1 MKLVEAALFTAQS
14 FPVSALQMLLGRLE
28 AEPEKAVRRAVAA
41 VICSVASHELTG
53 GEWPEL
59 LQFVFAAAKHEAS
72 AYRELG
78 LMLLGG
84 IMEAMSIALRGDL
97 DSFKPLIL
105 SALSD
110 ADFRV
115 RVEALK
121 CATMAICGILEPE
134 NFMSWAD
141 VVDPLLTVVAQ
152 CVEDMADGLVC
163 DAFEALTELAES
175 EQPVLLSHLPAVV
188 QLVASVMV
196 NDMMDIG
203 PRRAAGRTLHS
214 LIESRPRAI
223 VKRGLLGPMIKTLAD
238 LACSHFDDPEL
249 TRGSGGVEGAT
260 PEHMVAAAAKAGAE
274 GDSDDA
280 LSSQVV
286 SLAGVTLD
294 CMANHMPSAKVWKA
308 ATAEALGRVQSQDWV
323 QRRSGL
329 MILSCVTAGCRSHVH
344 KSRGDLIGLY
354 IKLSQDQVPAVRETA
369 FWTLAQ
375 TAEYLPKS
383 NAQFSTELL
392 AVINAGLADGNT
404 IVASKAAA
412 LLEMF
417 CDAIDE
423 DHVEKAVPQCMAA
436 VGKALA
442 RGVTLISHLGLSA
455 LASIAVNGGEHM
467 RPHFGDLCHTL
478 LPLIKSTDKSLF
490 SLKAGAIDAMGHL
503 FAAVGGELVQQL
515 LREDNF
521 VPYVYA
527 ALQFDDSTLTEAV
540 LAFFGQT
547 AAALKEGF
555 AESVPSVVASLVDTI
570 RNKNNQKVQ
579 SRLKHSGI
587 VSQAE
592 DEQLA
597 QLMGQ
602 EEQKDL
608 FSVGAVI
615 SLHQSQAEVI
625 AQAVMSLGQV
635 AHHAPL
641 AFAPHVSEVLPV
653 ISHAATHFHEHIRA
667 HAYTS
672 YQYVLESQ
680 LLSEYATK
688 GSISTDTNAAVGE
701 FVYMMANAMQL
712 DEDKDPVAHA
722 CDAVQFMVT
731 QPQACQLPSLR
742 GHAGHFAGGCM
753 ALLQGQGE
761 CQHPDDSEMEDEED
775 DHDHVL
781 MDAVA
786 ETVAHLAKWLG
797 AEYGPI
803 YKDIHPHVLKYAAAT
818 RHFGDKSMAFGCLAE
833 VFMFMGA
840 EASAPFV
847 ASSLPLAIA
856 ALQDASYEVRQ
867 NAVFC
872 VGVCT
877 AAVPS
882 ASAAEVTQIC
892 KLLSAHLKRVDG
904 EPAGVVD
911 NAAGALA
918 RIQVA
923 HAAAFP
929 AADFV
934 ATVLPVMPL
943 SLDCNENTPVYK
955 VILNAL
961 HAKDA
966 GVTGHLAQLMAVFAH
981 DIHEE
986 RFVDDETPD
995 ALAQV
1000 LRALTAAHEQ
1010 EVVGMLSQLPEEQ
1023 RATLTAVI
1031 QGQSAATSPVKAASG
1046 AGR

>member
-1 MKLVEAALFTAQS
+1 
-14 FPVSALQMLLGRLE
+14 MLLGRLE
-28 AEPEKAVRRAVAA
+28 AEPERPVRRAVAA

-59 LQFVFAAAKHEAS
+59 LQFVFAAARHASS

-84 IMEAMSIALRGDL
+84 IMEAMGIALRGDL
-97 DSFKPLIL
+97 DSFKPLIMA
-105 SALSD
+105 ALGDSD
-110 ADFRV
+110 FKV

-121 CATMAICGILEPE
+121 CSTMAVCAILEPE

-141 VVDPLLTVVAQ
+141 VVPPLLAVVAQ

-175 EQPVLLSHLPAVV
+175 EQPVLLEQLSAVV
-188 QLVASVMV
+188 QLVAAVMV

-203 PRRAAGRTLHS
+203 PRRAAGRTLHA
-214 LIESRPRAI
+214 LIETRPRAI
-223 VKRGLLGPMIKTLAD
+223 VKRGLLGPMIKTLTD
-238 LACSHFDDPEL
+238 LACAHFDDPEL

-260 PEHMVAAAAKAGAE
+260 PEHMVAAAAKSGAE
-274 GDSDDA
+274 SSSDDA
-280 LSSQVV
+280 LASQVV

-323 QRRSGL
+323 QRRAGL

-354 IKLSQDQVPAVRETA
+354 IKLTTDQVPAVRETA

-383 NAQFSTELL
+383 NSQFSTELL
-392 AVINAGLADGNT
+392 TVINAGLADSNA

-417 CDAIDE
+417 CDAIDQ
-423 DHVEKAVPQCMAA
+423 DHVEKAVPLCMGA

-490 SLKAGAIDAMGHL
+490 SLKSGAIDAMGHL
-503 FAAVGGELVQQL
+503 FAAVGSQLVQQL
-515 LREDNF
+515 LAEDNF

-527 ALQFDDSTLTEAV
+527 ALQFDDATLTEAV

-555 AESVPSVVASLVDTI
+555 AESVPSVVAALVDTI

-602 EEQKDL
+602 DEQKDL
-608 FSVGAVI
+608 FSVGAVV
-615 SLHQSQAEVI
+615 SLHQAQAEVI
-625 AQAVMSLGQV
+625 AQAVMSLGQI
-635 AHHAPL
+635 AHHSPI
-641 AFAPHVSEVLPV
+641 AFSPHVPDVLPV
-653 ISHAATHFHEHIRA
+653 ISHACNHFHEHIRA
-667 HAYTS
+667 HAITAH
-672 YQYVLESQ
+672 QYVLESQ
-680 LLSEYATK
+680 LLSEYAAK
-688 GSISTDTNAAVGE
+688 GTVSEDTNKAVGE
-701 FVYMMANAMQL
+701 FVYMVANALQM

-722 CDAVQFMVT
+722 CDAIQFMVT
-731 QPQACQLPSLR
+731 QPQACQLPSVR
-742 GHAGHFAGGCM
+742 GHLGHFAGGCM
-753 ALLQGQGE
+753 VLLQGQGE

-797 AEYGPI
+797 AEYADM
-803 YKDIHPHVLKYAAAT
+803 YADIHPHVLKFAAAT
-818 RHFGDKSMAFGCLAE
+818 RHFTDKSMAFGCLAE
-833 VFMFMGA
+833 VFMFMGPQA
-840 EASAPFV
+840 AARFV
-847 ASSLPLAIA
+847 GNTLPLAIA

-867 NAVFC
+867 NSVFC

-877 AAVPS
+877 AAVTAAP
-882 ASAAEVTQIC
+882 ASEVQQIC
-892 KLLSAHLKRVDG
+892 KLLAAHLKRVDG

-918 RIQVA
+918 RVQVA
-923 HAAAFP
+923 HPAAFP
-929 AADFV
+929 AGDFV
-934 ATVLPVMPL
+934 KTVLPIMPL
-943 SLDCNENTPVYK
+943 QLDSNENTPVYK
-955 VILNAL
+955 VILAALNAQ
-961 HAKDA
+961 DA
-966 GVTGHLAQLMAVFAH
+966 AVTAQLPALMAVFAH

-986 RFVDDETPD
+986 RFVDDETPE

-1000 LRALTAAHEQ
+1000 LRALTSAHEQ
-1010 EVVGMLSQLPEEQ
+1010 EVVGVLAQLPEGQ

-1031 QGQSAATSPVKAASG
+1031 QGHTAASSPVKSG
-1046 AGR
+1046 AAQ